1 MKLTLNDG
9 TKLTILPHC
18 GYDKDSAGNIQME
31 PDGKWAIPGGKVV
44 TDYDIVKWAE
54 ENGARIG

>member
-1 MKLTLNDG
+1 MKLTLKDG
-9 TKLTILPHC
+9 TKITIVGHC
-18 GYDKDSAGNIQME
+18 EYDKDSAGNIRME

-44 TDYDIVKWAE
+44 TDHQLVTWAE